1 MYFIIRTMP
10 DERAL
15 KIITLLKKEY
25 PDVRTALDY
34 SNPLELLVST
44 ILSAQITDRQVNV
57 VTKNLFK
64 KYRTPQD
71 YIKTPLDELEKD
83 VHSTNFYKNKAKN
96 IKKLCELL
104 VDNFGGKVPDN
115 MEDLITLPGV
125 ARKTANVV
133 LWSAFGKNEGIAVD
147 THVRRVSA
155 RLGLTEN
162 TNPEKIEQDLMMI
175 VPKNDWGLF
184 SLLLI
189 RHGREICTAKKPHCQ
204 DCVLNKIC
212 PSAFTFG

>member
-1 MYFIIRTMP
+1 MPAERVNEII
-10 DERAL
+10 A
-15 KIITLLKKEY
+15 LLKKEY
-25 PDVRTALDY
+25 PDVRTALDH
-34 SNPLELLVST
+34 SNPLELLVAT
-44 ILSAQITDRQVNV
+44 ILSAQSTDRQVNV

-83 VHSTNFYKNKAKN
+83 IHSTNFYKNKAKN

-104 VDNFGGKVPDN
+104 VENFGGKVPDN

-147 THVRRVSA
+147 THVKRVSA

-162 TNPEKIEQDLMMI
+162 TSPEKIEKDLVTI

-189 RHGREICTAKKPHCQ
+189 KHGREICTAKKPRCQ

>member
-1 MYFIIRTMP
+1 MP
-10 DERAL
+10 DERVNEIIAL
-15 KIITLLKKEY
+15 LNKEY
-25 PDVRTALDY
+25 PDIRTTLDH
-34 SNPLELLVST
+34 SNHLELLVAT
-44 ILSAQITDRQVNV
+44 ILSAQSTDRQVNI
-57 VTKNLFK
+57 VTKSLFK
-64 KYRTPQD
+64 KYRTPED
-71 YIKTPLDELEKD
+71 YIKTPLDELDKD
-83 VHSTNFYKNKAKN
+83 IRSINFHQNKAKN

-104 VDNFGGKVPDN
+104 VENFGGKVPDN

-147 THVRRVSA
+147 THVKRISA
-155 RLGLTEN
+155 RLGLTKN
-162 TNPEKIEQDLMMI
+162 TNPEKIEKDLMAI
-175 VPKNDWGLF
+175 VPKDDWGLF

-189 RHGREICTAKKPHCQ
+189 KHGREICTAKKPRCQ